1 MGAGKGVAALDKIPV
16 RRRKRLSLR
25 GCVEHS
31 RREEATSLTQEVRGS
46 TYRHVWGGLYLIIA
60 SLAVLY
66 IVTAPVLLIDECFRD
81 VSRS

>member
-1 MGAGKGVAALDKIPV
+1 MVEFAESAHTHVTSQSDTL
-16 RRRKRLSLR
+16 
-25 GCVEHS
+25 VEHS